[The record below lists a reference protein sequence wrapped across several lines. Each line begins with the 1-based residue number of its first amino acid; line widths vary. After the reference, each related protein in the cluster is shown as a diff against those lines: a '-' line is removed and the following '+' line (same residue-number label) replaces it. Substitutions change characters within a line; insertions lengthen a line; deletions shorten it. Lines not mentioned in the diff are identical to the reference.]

1 VTFFRRTVIVLITVK
16 EKFMKDVI
24 RVGIIGASPS
34 RGWALAAHVPALQ
47 SLPDFEIYAVS
58 TTNKHSAERSAQALH
73 ATLAFDNH
81 RDLLARS
88 EIDLVV
94 IAVNVT
100 KHREL
105 VLAALSAGKRV
116 YCEWPLGRNLTEA
129 EEITALAGRRGLQS
143 IIGFQ
148 GRFSPA
154 VRYLSDLLAEGYI
167 GQLLNTRV
175 AGAAPDDLWNGV
187 LAPEYE
193 ITADPSSGN
202 SLLAIPVG
210 HILDMMGFTVGEFA
224 SVAST
229 LVARRGKA
237 ILLRDRSI
245 VPMPMHDQIAFS
257 GTLENGALASVHY
270 YGGMSSG
277 RDFVWE
283 LSGTDGTIVLSA
295 DRGYPNISDLRIEG
309 AQRNGKIETLS
320 IPNKYQLARSSVP
333 FAATNVAALYTQYAL
348 DLAQGTALVP
358 GFELAVRRHRLVDAI
373 QRSNATGRR
382 ESLTWSNP

>member
-1 VTFFRRTVIVLITVK
+1 MR
-16 EKFMKDVI
+16 DVI

-58 TTNKHSAERSAQALH
+58 TTNKRSAERSAQALH

-81 RDLLARS
+81 ADLLARS

-100 KHREL
+100 RHREL
-105 VLAALSAGKRV
+105 VMAALSAGKPV

-129 EEITALAGRRGLQS
+129 EEIAALAGRRGLRS
-143 IIGFQ
+143 TVGLQ

-193 ITADPSSGN
+193 ITADPGSGN

-210 HILDMMGFTVGEFA
+210 HILDMMGFAVGEFA

-237 ILLRDRSI
+237 ILLRDRST

-283 LSGTDGTIVLSA
+283 LSGTEGTIVLSA
-295 DRGYPNISDLRIEG
+295 DRGYANISDLKIEG
-309 AQRNGKIETLS
+309 AQRNGKIEALS
-320 IPNKYQLARSSVP
+320 IPNKYRLAPSSLP

-348 DLAQGTALVP
+348 DLAQGTSLVP
-358 GFELAVRRHRLVDAI
+358 DFELAVRRHRLIDAI
-373 QRSNATGRR
+373 QRSNASGRR
-382 ESLTWSNP
+382 EFLTWSNP

>member
-1 VTFFRRTVIVLITVK
+1 MR
-16 EKFMKDVI
+16 DVI

-34 RGWALAAHVPALQ
+34 RGWALAAHLPALQ

-58 TTNKHSAERSAQALH
+58 TTNRQSAERSAQALH

-81 RDLLARS
+81 HELLARS

-100 KHREL
+100 MHREL
-105 VLAALSAGKRV
+105 VMAALSAGKPV

-129 EEITALAGRRGLQS
+129 EEMAAHAHRHGLRS
-143 IIGFQ
+143 IIGLQ
-148 GRFSPA
+148 GRFAPA

-167 GQLLNTRV
+167 GRLLNTRV
-175 AGAAPDDLWNGV
+175 AGAAADGLWNGV

-210 HILDMMGFTVGEFA
+210 HILDMMGFAVGEFA
-224 SVAST
+224 GVTST
-229 LVARRGKA
+229 LVARRGEA
-237 ILLRDRSI
+237 TLLRDRSI
-245 VPMPMHDQIAFS
+245 VPMAMHDQIAFS
-257 GTLENGALASVHY
+257 GTLDNGALVSVHY

-283 LSGTDGTIVLSA
+283 LTGTEGTIVLSA
-295 DRGYPNISDLRIEG
+295 ERGYANISDLRIEG
-309 AQRNGKIETLS
+309 AQRNGEMKTLS
-320 IPNKYQLARSSVP
+320 IPKEYRLAP
-333 FAATNVAALYTQYAL
+333 PGLPIAATNVASLYTQYAR

-358 GFELAVRRHRLVDAI
+358 GFELAVRRHRLIDAI
-373 QRSNATGRR
+373 QRSNAAGRR
-382 ESLTWSNP
+382 EPSTWRNP